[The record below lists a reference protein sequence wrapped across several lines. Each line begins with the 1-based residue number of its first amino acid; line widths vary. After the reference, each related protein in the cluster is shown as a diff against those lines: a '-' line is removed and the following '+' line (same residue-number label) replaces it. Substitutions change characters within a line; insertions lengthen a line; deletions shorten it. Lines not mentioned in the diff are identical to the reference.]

1 MHQLQ
6 RVIWSKGTFLTP
18 QHLQTQDRFLEDML
32 QFQLQ
37 ALRSWTW
44 GFTRLAINQNR
55 LAEGQIAISDAA
67 GIFPDGLPFDIPNA
81 DPAPPSRMLPE
92 YFEPGQSAIDVYLA
106 IPDYRQRGINVS
118 PKPDGASRYRPDV
131 AMFRDEN
138 TGIGEKPVQLARKNF
153 RLLVEGESR
162 EGSTVLRIANV
173 QRNDSG
179 ALTLNP
185 QFVPPLLD
193 ISASEYAAGI
203 LRGLLEVLV
212 AKSTALS
219 ATRRQKNQSLADFT
233 ASDIANFWLL
243 YAINSHL
250 PLLKHLFDSG
260 HAHPE
265 EMYEAMVSLAGTLT
279 TFSQNVHP
287 RDLPRYDHEELG
299 PCLSALE
306 QKLRTLLETVVPS
319 HFKSLPLKPVE
330 GSRWVY
336 AAALDDDKY
345 LHGTKM
351 YLAVSAEVNEGELI
365 KGVPRLAKVC
375 SATHID
381 TLVKQALPGMQM
393 THLSSPPSA
402 IPVKLNYQYFSLNQ
416 AGAAWEAVC
425 RARNLAVYMPSEF
438 PNPQMELIILL
449 PQAS

>member
-1 MHQLQ
+1 MYQLQ

-18 QHLQTQDRFLEDML
+18 QHLQTQDRFIEGML

-37 ALRSWTW
+37 ALRAFTW
-44 GFTRLAINQNR
+44 GFTRLTIDQDR

-67 GIFPDGLPFDIPNA
+67 GIFPDGLAFDIPNS
-81 DPAPPSRMLPE
+81 DPAPGSRVLTE
-92 YFEPGQSAIDVYLA
+92 YFEPGQDTLDVYLA

-118 PKPDGASRYRPDV
+118 TKPDGASRYRADV
-131 AMFRDEN
+131 TMFRDEN
-138 TGIGEKPVQLARKNF
+138 TGIGEKPVQVARKNL

-162 EGSTVLRIANV
+162 EGSTVLKIANV
-173 QRNDSG
+173 QRTDSG
-179 ALTLNP
+179 ALRLGA

-193 ISASEYAAGI
+193 IAASEYAGGI
-203 LRGLLEVLV
+203 LRGILEVLV

-219 ATRRQKNQSLADFT
+219 TTRRQKNQSLADFT

-243 YAINSHL
+243 YAINSHF

-265 EMYEAMVSLAGTLT
+265 EMYEAMASLAGTLT
-279 TFSQNVHP
+279 TFSNTVHP
-287 RDLPRYDHEELG
+287 RDLPAYDHENLG
-299 PCLSALE
+299 PVLAQLD
-306 QKLRTLLETVVPS
+306 QKLRLLLETVVPT
-319 HFKSLPLKPVE
+319 HFKSLPLKLVE
-330 GSRWVY
+330 RSVY
-336 AAALDDDKY
+336 ATALDDDKY

-351 YLAVSAEVNEGELI
+351 YLAVAADVNEGDLI

-381 TLVKQALPGMQM
+381 TLVKQALPGMQI
-393 THLSSPPSA
+393 THLPAPPTA

-416 AGAAWEAVC
+416 AGGAWEAVC

-438 PNPQMELIILL
+438 ANPQMELIILL